1 MGHKTATAYSIA
13 LAFGLALGGTGIV
26 AADDPNVF
34 EQEWTD
40 DPQMSAEDVS
50 ESDLESFLA
59 AAEAAQDIRAEYA
72 DDIAEAEGEEAQ
84 ELRDEAND
92 EMVAAIEDEGLTVEE
107 YQEIAYL
114 IDNDSDLGEQFA
126 EIAEGS

>member
-1 MGHKTATAYSIA
+1 MGHKTGTAYSIA
-13 LAFGLALGGTGIV
+13 LALGLALGGAST
-26 AADDPNVF
+26 AAAEDPTVF

-40 DPQMSAEDVS
+40 DPEMSADDVS

-59 AAEAAQDIRAEYA
+59 AAHAAQDIRAEYA
-72 DDIAEAEGEEAQ
+72 DDIAEAEGEDAQ

-92 EMVAAIEDEGLTVEE
+92 EMVAAIEDEDLTVEE
-107 YQEIAYL
+107 YQDIAYL

-126 EIAEGS
+126 EIAKGS

>member
-1 MGHKTATAYSIA
+1 MGHKTGTTYSIA
-13 LAFGLALGGTGIV
+13 LALGLALGGAGTV
-26 AADDPNVF
+26 AADDPHVF

-40 DPQMSAEDVS
+40 DPEMSAEDVS

-59 AAEAAQDIRAEYA
+59 AADAAQDIRAEYA
-72 DDIAEAEGEEAQ
+72 DDIAEAEGEGAQ

-92 EMVAAIEDEGLTVEE
+92 EMVAAIEDEGLTVKE

-126 EIAEGS
+126 EVAGDS